1 MQGVEE
7 VQTIQNRKWNT
18 SFGIENLH
26 VIYQTREAEFHRDIH
41 TQ

>member
-18 SFGIENLH
+18 SFGIENRGR
-26 VIYQTREAEFHRDIH
+26 VSSGYPYIH
-41 TQ
+41 